1 MDYAFFHLGVSIPDL
16 SLPDSNEVV
25 FELFPR
31 KVSTE
36 AESAPAIIAELR
48 AF

>member
-1 MDYAFFHLGVSIPDL
+1 MMMEYAINYPGVTPPEM
-16 SLPDSNEVV
+16 SLADFNEVV

-36 AESAPAIIAELR
+36 AESAPAIG
-48 AF
+48 